1 MKRYI
6 HIAVRKLFLK
16 LLIISSLFFSAA
28 CNQYYTNQNIVI
40 KEDGLIYKVGQDDP
54 YTGRILDTLQN
65 KIVEYDV
72 VNGMKNG
79 EFRLSSEE
87 GIVSVYG
94 SIEDNRNIGEWKY
107 YYPNEQLESIGNF
120 KNDYPHGK
128 WVWYFSNGSIKE
140 TGTFLNGKKTG
151 TWYRYSWEGI
161 LLSIT
166 MYDEGEKINE
176 VKFKPKRSV

>member
-1 MKRYI
+1 MKRYS
-6 HIAVRKLFLK
+6 HIALLKLFLK
-16 LLIISSLFFSAA
+16 LLIISSLFFAAA
-28 CNQYYTNQNIVI
+28 CNQYYTDQHIEI
-40 KEDGLIYKVGQDDP
+40 KEDGLIYKIGQDDP
-54 YTGRILDTLQN
+54 YTGRIIDTLQN
-65 KIVEYDV
+65 RVLEYDV

-79 EFRLSSEE
+79 EFRLSSVE

-107 YYPNEQLESIGNF
+107 YYPNGQLESIGNF
-120 KNDYPHGK
+120 SYDNPHGK

-140 TGTFLNGKKTG
+140 KGTFLNGNKTG